1 MTTPGKGH
9 EHGSQRGPPRES
21 RLPVDGYLHTGLS
34 RPRVGRTI
42 PRLSGARQTICRDA
56 GKTQRGPPV
65 SVAGMHSS
73 RAGPTR
79 CRCLQRTSTPAAK
92 GPAGARAHLT
102 TRITMK
108 TPVAISSRHFDV
120 GYDRE
125 SSPLRHVPALGA
137 FPSQDI
143 SPSSVP
149 DPPCLSPWSRPPRMI
164 IDTAFKPAYT
174 RANSR

>member
-9 EHGSQRGPPRES
+9 SHGSQRGPPRES
-21 RLPVDGYLHTGLS
+21 RLPVDGSLHTGRS
-34 RPRVGRTI
+34 RPRMGRTI

-65 SVAGMHSS
+65 SVAGLHSS

-79 CRCLQRTSTPAAK
+79 CRCLQRPSTPAAK

-108 TPVAISSRHFDV
+108 TPVTISSRQCDG

-125 SSPLRHVPALGA
+125 SSPLLDGLGSWTRTHVWPA
-137 FPSQDI
+137 
-143 SPSSVP
+143 
-149 DPPCLSPWSRPPRMI
+149 PPVHPRPMPRPARRSRTTR
-164 IDTAFKPAYT
+164 PA
-174 RANSR
+174 AS